1 MTFHLVAPDPEFRAK
16 IAMPISAP
24 VPPGLPDGD
33 VGTAAAPATGPYMIS
48 SFSPGKSL
56 VLVRNP
62 HFHEWSRAAQPEG
75 YPDRIVLRVL
85 EESAGPV
92 SVQELGLRKVLNDE
106 VDLVVAYGAFRGSMQ
121 ELRTRYPEQLH
132 PERGNFMQ
140 YMQLNTELAPFDDVR
155 ARRALSFAV
164 DRPKMERLWVGS
176 KDALEPSCQ
185 LLPPGFPGYSRYCPY
200 TRDMAEARRLVA
212 ESGTAGAL
220 VTVGVAK
227 AQKAFGNYLADLLES
242 IGYRTEVTI
251 FKSAD
256 PYGAAFRRAATLHM
270 VPFGWGPDF
279 PLSSQYLE
287 PVLGCE
293 PPDYDSGAINL
304 GAFCAPGVQKDI
316 DEALAL
322 QATEPA
328 AAARLWQQVDHAA
341 IDQAAVLP
349 IGILTEA
356 IMTSSRVGNYQ
367 YQPVYG
373 VLLDQL
379 WVQ

>member
-1 MTFHLVAPDPEFRAK
+1 
-16 IAMPISAP
+16 
-24 VPPGLPDGD
+24 
-33 VGTAAAPATGPYMIS
+33 MIS
-48 SFSPGKSL
+48 SFAPGESL

-62 HFHEWSRAAQPEG
+62 YFREWSRAAQPEG

-85 EESAGPV
+85 EESEGPV
-92 SVQELGLRKVLNDE
+92 SVQDVGLRKVLEDE
-106 VDLVVAYGAFRGSMQ
+106 VDLVVAYGSFRGSMQ
-121 ELRTRYPEQLH
+121 ELRTRYPAQLH
-132 PERGNFMQ
+132 PERGNYMQ

-164 DRPKMERLWVGS
+164 DRPRMERLWVGS

-185 LLPPGFPGYSRYCPY
+185 LLPPGFPGYAPYCPY
-200 TRDMAEARRLVA
+200 SRDMAEARRLVA
-212 ESGTAGAL
+212 ESGTTGAL

-227 AQKAFGNYLADLLES
+227 AQKAFGNYLANVLES
-242 IGYRTEVTI
+242 IGYRAEVTI
-251 FKSAD
+251 FKSANAFD
-256 PYGAAFRRAATLHM
+256 GALRQAATLHM

-279 PLSSQYLE
+279 PQSSQYLE
-287 PVLGCE
+287 PVLGCVKSLE
-293 PPDYDSGAINL
+293 DDPGSINL
-304 GAFCAPGVQKDI
+304 GGFCAPGVQKDI
-316 DEALAL
+316 DMALAL

-341 IDQAAVLP
+341 IDLAAVLP